1 MLQALKIEGDHVCP
15 GRLLSNSEAA
25 VLLQGGARAQKAPTT
40 GNLVQ
45 EFLNVSSQNRTPW
58 PAAIAIA
65 AAVLVLYALPAVAKL
80 IAVQHVNVW
89 AACIIPGDLAG
100 CICIGTL
107 FKKPRIALL
116 LYLTLTAVEAYLHSA
131 HLLPEAAFVWLV
143 DLIPTLT
150 VAALLVY
157 RTKAT
162 DIHDTVL
169 S

>member
-1 MLQALKIEGDHVCP
+1 
-15 GRLLSNSEAA
+15 
-25 VLLQGGARAQKAPTT
+25 
-40 GNLVQ
+40 
-45 EFLNVSSQNRTPW
+45 
-58 PAAIAIA
+58 
-65 AAVLVLYALPAVAKL
+65 
-80 IAVQHVNVW
+80 
-89 AACIIPGDLAG
+89 LAG

-116 LYLTLTAVEAYLHSA
+116 LYLTLTAVEGYLHSA

-157 RTKAT
+157 RTKAAA
-162 DIHDTVL
+162 IHDTVL